1 MSYATKYFKY
11 FAVKVS
17 TKLLMATCKRGP
29 RDKCGNS
36 AQK

>member
-11 FAVKVS
+11 FALKVS

-29 RDKCGNS
+29 RDKRGKCS
-36 AQK
+36 K